1 MELHLATFVV
11 LDLETTGGS
20 AESAEITEI
29 GAVKISGGEIIGE
42 FQTLIN
48 PQTPIPAFIS
58 LLTGI
63 TDPMVATAPS
73 ISEVL
78 PTFFEFCGSESST
91 FLVAHNAPFDI
102 SFLKAAAEKS
112 GRSWPKYK
120 TLDTAK
126 IARRVLTKD
135 EVPNNKLST
144 LAPYFGAISEPNHRA
159 LADAKA
165 TVDVFHGLIDRLGS
179 FGVKTIEDLI
189 DFSHRLTPAQQ
200 SKRHLLE
207 GLPKEAGVYI
217 FRDSKDQAL
226 YIGTSKNIAQRV
238 RNYFSSSEARK
249 RVLEMIAI
257 AERIEAISTPT
268 VIEAEIL
275 ELRLIHQLKPRYNRR
290 SKFPEKK
297 VWLKLTRE
305 QFSRLSIVRGFDS
318 LDDHSGWAGPFS
330 GIEEAQSAK
339 EAIYEVEKI
348 RQCTVKITTK
358 SMALSSPCA
367 LYEMKR
373 CDAPCI
379 GAQSADSYLSIRDTV
394 HELLHGASTLLE
406 NQLIAKMSQLAQDQ
420 RFEEALILRN
430 RLGAFARGVGRGQHI
445 RSLARVKE
453 LIVKIADEIVLI
465 RYGKLAGSERF
476 DAGENI
482 ERIIENLLLTGEIV
496 NNDQSILPSGNYEE
510 SEKLIR
516 SINHSS
522 ELLYIDESDGPW
534 QMSIASAAA
543 IRHRLLDNLS
553 DRFGQS
559 ERVDRMS
566 NNPFRT

>member
-73 ISEVL
+73 ISEAL

-91 FLVAHNAPFDI
+91 YLVAHNAPFDI

-249 RVLEMIAI
+249 RE
-257 AERIEAISTPT
+257 
-268 VIEAEIL
+268 
-275 ELRLIHQLKPRYNRR
+275 Y
-290 SKFPEKK
+290 
-297 VWLKLTRE
+297 
-305 QFSRLSIVRGFDS
+305 
-318 LDDHSGWAGPFS
+318 
-330 GIEEAQSAK
+330 
-339 EAIYEVEKI
+339 
-348 RQCTVKITTK
+348 
-358 SMALSSPCA
+358 
-367 LYEMKR
+367 
-373 CDAPCI
+373 
-379 GAQSADSYLSIRDTV
+379 
-394 HELLHGASTLLE
+394 
-406 NQLIAKMSQLAQDQ
+406 
-420 RFEEALILRN
+420 
-430 RLGAFARGVGRGQHI
+430 
-445 RSLARVKE
+445 
-453 LIVKIADEIVLI
+453 
-465 RYGKLAGSERF
+465 
-476 DAGENI
+476 
-482 ERIIENLLLTGEIV
+482 
-496 NNDQSILPSGNYEE
+496 
-510 SEKLIR
+510 
-516 SINHSS
+516 
-522 ELLYIDESDGPW
+522 
-534 QMSIASAAA
+534 
-543 IRHRLLDNLS
+543 
-553 DRFGQS
+553 
-559 ERVDRMS
+559 
-566 NNPFRT
+566 